1 VSIDLL
7 ERAAAALGPLAD
19 NLMFVGGATIVLW
32 ITDPG
37 APPPRPTKD
46 VDAVLQVQT
55 HAGLHAFEQRL
66 RATGFREDHQSNV
79 ICRWRY
85 RSGSADELILDVM
98 PAEGRLL
105 GFANRWQAE
114 ALPHGVD
121 RALPSG
127 ATIRAVSPPF
137 LVATKIEAFRSRG
150 GGDHLVSRDL
160 EDVVSLTDG
169 RAELVDEIRRAP
181 EAVGRYLAGEV
192 SKLLKDVGF
201 LRAVPGFLR
210 PDAASQARATE
221 VVLPRLRAIAGRR

>member
-1 VSIDLL
+1 
-7 ERAAAALGPLAD
+7 
-19 NLMFVGGATIVLW
+19 MFVGGATIVLW

-46 VDAVLQVQT
+46 VDAVLEVRT

-66 RATGFREDHQSNV
+66 RATGFREDQQSNV

-85 RSGSADELILDVM
+85 GSGSSDDLILDVM
-98 PAEGRLL
+98 PAEARLL

-114 ALPHGVD
+114 ALPHGVH

-127 ATIRAVSPPF
+127 ATIRAVTPPY

-160 EDVVSLTDG
+160 EDVVTLTDG
-169 RAELVDEIRRAP
+169 RADLVDEIRRAP
-181 EAVGRYLAGEV
+181 QPVARYLASEV
-192 SKLLKDVGF
+192 SGLLADGGF
-201 LRAVPGFLR
+201 MRAVPGFLR
-210 PDAASQARATE
+210 PDPASQARATD
-221 VVLPRLRAIAGRR
+221 VVLPRLRAIAEA